1 MQSVIFHK
9 QPAVA
14 RRDGVTVCHRSLF
27 VKIVWYINKYV
38 SRA

>member
-14 RRDGVTVCHRSLF
+14 RRDGVTACRRSLF
-27 VKIVWYINKYV
+27 VKIVLIKCKIEN
-38 SRA
+38 